1 MQPHPQQ
8 RILLNSEQ
16 EYGANTF
23 SPPRAVH
30 EIQEEQYGRDSCMG
44 NFLYPEDGTKTN
56 IIVNYLPQDMTQEE
70 FAKFFER
77 IGFIE
82 SVALMKNSDG
92 SSKCYGFVKFEHPID
107 AELAVNTF
115 DGYILDGKR
124 LKVALARP
132 GGPRAK
138 CKLFVG
144 NIPIYWT
151 ENELKYFFATF
162 GEILE
167 IKVLRFD
174 HGKSRRCG
182 FVRFDK
188 QECAL
193 QAMYNRHGW
202 VPPGASSALRVQIA
216 KSNPA
221 KQAKRVYLHNGDCVT
236 IPKNTRDD
244 HVPHESNVG
253 MSPHTSRSSSSGQ
266 KFSSPKPDK
275 PNKGPSPN
283 NSAVSV
289 EQSRPIELAPED
301 ATSCAL
307 YVWNLPTFMPE
318 DIVHKMFAKYGTLKE
333 LTLDRDAKGQ
343 NIGTCLAIFS
353 SKPGALN
360 AFNSLNSVTMC
371 NKELQM
377 RFCEPLTDGIRKS
390 ET

>member
-8 RILLNSEQ
+8 RILLNSEHV
-16 EYGANTF
+16 YGANTF

-30 EIQEEQYGRDSCMG
+30 EIQEETYGRESCMG
-44 NFLYPEDGTKTN
+44 NFLYPEDGTRTN

-151 ENELKYFFATF
+151 ENELKYYFATF

-221 KQAKRVYLHNGDCVT
+221 KQAKRVYLHNGECVT
-236 IPKNTRDD
+236 IPKNKRGE
-244 HVPHESNVG
+244 HIVVG
-253 MSPHTSRSSSSGQ
+253 IHPNTSHSSSGQ
-266 KFSSPKPDK
+266 KFTSPQSDNPTNGHSESSNVDSLDK
-275 PNKGPSPN
+275 
-283 NSAVSV
+283 
-289 EQSRPIELAPED
+289 SRPVETAPED
-301 ATSCAL
+301 ATTSTL

-318 DIVHKMFAKYGTLKE
+318 EIVHRMFAKYGELE
-333 LTLDRDAKGQ
+333 DLTLDRDAKGQ
-343 NIGTCLAIFS
+343 NIGTCLAVFAS
-353 SKPGALN
+353 NEGAAN
-360 AFNSLNSVTMC
+360 AYSALNSVNMC
-371 NKELQM
+371 DKELQM
-377 RFCEPLTDGIRKS
+377 RFCEPLTDGKRKS

>member
-1 MQPHPQQ
+1 MQPQQQQ
-8 RILLNSEQ
+8 RIVLNSEAD
-16 EYGANTF
+16 YGANTF
-23 SPPRAVH
+23 PPSRAN
-30 EIQEEQYGRDSCMG
+30 ELQEAAYERESCMG
-44 NFLYPEDGTKTN
+44 NFLYPEDGTRTN

-193 QAMYNRHGW
+193 QAMYSRHGW

-221 KQAKRVYLHNGDCVT
+221 KQAKRVYLHNGECVT
-236 IPKNTRDD
+236 IPKNTIAD
-244 HVPHESNVG
+244 PNNVG
-253 MSPHTSRSSSSGQ
+253 ISPPSSRSSSGQ
-266 KFSSPKPDK
+266 TFSSPNADRQFS
-275 PNKGPSPN
+275 GPSPTS
-283 NSAVSV
+283 SAASREQNKPV
-289 EQSRPIELAPED
+289 EIAPED
-301 ATSCAL
+301 SKSCTL
-307 YVWNLPTFMPE
+307 YIWNLPTFVPE
-318 DIVHKMFAKYGTLKE
+318 EIVHRMFSKYGELQE
-333 LTLDRDAKGQ
+333 LTLDRDANGQ
-343 NIGTCLAIFS
+343 NIGTCLAIFTS
-353 SKPGALN
+353 REGAVN

-377 RFCEPLTDGIRKS
+377 RFCEPPLTDGKRKS

>member
-8 RILLNSEQ
+8 RILLNSEDV
-16 EYGANTF
+16 YGANTF
-23 SPPRAVH
+23 SPPRAAH
-30 EIQEEQYGRDSCMG
+30 EIQEPYERESCMG
-44 NFLYPEDGTKTN
+44 NFLYPEDGTRTN

-92 SSKCYGFVKFEHPID
+92 SSKCYGFVKFEHSID

-151 ENELKYFFATF
+151 ENELKYYFATF

-221 KQAKRVYLHNGDCVT
+221 KQAKRVYLHNGECVT
-236 IPKNTRDD
+236 IPKNIRDE
-244 HVPHESNVG
+244 HNIVG
-253 MSPHTSRSSSSGQ
+253 ISPHTTRSSSQ
-266 KFSSPKPDK
+266 KFSSPQSDMPT
-275 PNKGPSPN
+275 NAPSE
-283 NSAVSV
+283 STDTVSTDRSRAVEIAKDPVS
-289 EQSRPIELAPED
+289 S
-301 ATSCAL
+301 AL

-318 DIVHKMFAKYGTLKE
+318 EIVHRMFSKYGALQE

-343 NIGTCLAIFS
+343 SIGTCLAIFS
-353 SKPGALN
+353 SNQGAVN
-360 AFNSLNSVTMC
+360 AFKSLNSVTM
-371 NKELQM
+371 
-377 RFCEPLTDGIRKS
+377 
-390 ET
+390 